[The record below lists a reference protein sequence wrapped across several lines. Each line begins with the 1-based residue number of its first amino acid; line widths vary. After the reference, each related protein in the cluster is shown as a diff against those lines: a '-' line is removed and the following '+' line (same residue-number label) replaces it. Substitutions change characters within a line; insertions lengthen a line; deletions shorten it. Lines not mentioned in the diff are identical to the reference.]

1 VPDSRH
7 GQDDGNAR
15 ILNSIGVTTERIERR
30 RERNA
35 FILALL
41 KSYDGGERDS
51 LRQHRATGIEI
62 PRPIA
67 RRSVENS

>member
-1 VPDSRH
+1 MPDSRH

-15 ILNSIGVTTERIERR
+15 ILNSIGVTTGANREKERTKCLHPGVVEIG
-30 RERNA
+30 
-35 FILALL
+35 
-41 KSYDGGERDS
+41 DERDS